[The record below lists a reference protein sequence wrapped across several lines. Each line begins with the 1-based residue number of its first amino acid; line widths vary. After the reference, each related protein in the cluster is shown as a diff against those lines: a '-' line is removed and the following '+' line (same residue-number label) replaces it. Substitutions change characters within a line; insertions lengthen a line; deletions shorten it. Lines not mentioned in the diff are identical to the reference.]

1 MTTTLEENKTET
13 TTTPETPTPETPTPE
28 TTTPGPQTITPPKSY
43 ATYPGVFY
51 LDPTT
56 NKMERSYPTKLLE
69 VKSYIA
75 KSPIHGMGCFAK
87 QDIQMGELIEEC
99 IAIITDTTTKSN
111 TDFVI
116 NNYLFTWPCEFQDA
130 ICNEHGPTYFVPSGN
145 SLIYNHSDTPNAYW
159 IFDKAMKRIFMGA
172 LRDIK
177 QGEEITWYYGHGY
190 AHKLRTQN
198 NPNAQK
204 TEGCGTCAARRK
216 QLEEMNRL
224 KAEKS
229 DGPVGSTET
238 QFRSMV
244 VPEKILNEQ
253 TTNNDIQEKNQ
264 DAIRRMIENKKK
276 EYISENKLNDTPLT

>member
-13 TTTPETPTPETPTPE
+13 PTPTPTATETPSVTIPE
-28 TTTPGPQTITPPKSY
+28 PTMAVPVTPPKSY

-116 NNYLFTWPCEFQDA
+116 NNYLYTWPCEYQDP
-130 ICNEHGPTYFVPSGN
+130 ICDEHGPTYFVPSGN

-190 AHKLRTQN
+190 AHRLRTQN
-198 NPNAQK
+198 DPNAQK

-216 QLEEMNRL
+216 QLQEMNQPKTTIL
-224 KAEKS
+224 KEKIEKMKKEALEKMIKNKEKETVTS
-229 DGPVGSTET
+229 DSTEET

-244 VPEKILNEQ
+244 VPEKIL
-253 TTNNDIQEKNQ
+253 D
-264 DAIRRMIENKKK
+264 
-276 EYISENKLNDTPLT
+276 DTPLT

>member
-13 TTTPETPTPETPTPE
+13 PTETETQTATETPSVTIPEPTTAVPV
-28 TTTPGPQTITPPKSY
+28 TPPKSY

-99 IAIITDTTTKSN
+99 MAIITDTTTKSN

-116 NNYLFTWPCEFQDA
+116 NNYLFTWPCEYQDP

-172 LRDIK
+172 LRNIK

-198 NPNAQK
+198 ESNTQK

-216 QLEEMNRL
+216 QLEEANRL
-224 KAEKS
+224 KEIKKESFERMIENKQKELATPNSIE
-229 DGPVGSTET
+229 ET

-244 VPEKILNEQ
+244 VPEKILN
-253 TTNNDIQEKNQ
+253 
-264 DAIRRMIENKKK
+264 
-276 EYISENKLNDTPLT
+276 DTPLT

>member
-13 TTTPETPTPETPTPE
+13 TTTTTTETPTPTPET
-28 TTTPGPQTITPPKSY
+28 QVVAPPKSY

-56 NKMERSYPTKLLE
+56 NKMERSYPTKLLD

-198 NPNAQK
+198 DPNAQK
-204 TEGCGTCAARRK
+204 KEGCGTCAARRK

-224 KAEKS
+224 ETTVSKEKIEEMKKEALKKMIKNKEKETVTS
-229 DGPVGSTET
+229 DSTEET

-244 VPEKILNEQ
+244 VPEKILN
-253 TTNNDIQEKNQ
+253 
-264 DAIRRMIENKKK
+264 
-276 EYISENKLNDTPLT
+276 DTPLT